1 MAGET
6 DTSAAGS
13 ETTDTGTP
21 LQAQAPSLLDEAGTE
36 TGGDDQT
43 DKTKAQAEGEGG
55 ETDAKA
61 DAKDGTKAEGEKDD
75 KGEAEGAPEE
85 YADFTVPE
93 GSTLDPELLAEFK
106 ETFKAE
112 NLTQEQAQ
120 ARVDQGMK
128 LAEKWSERAVEMHLK
143 TIEGWRDQTKAD
155 PDIGGDKLPQVLAGA
170 KEVRDHFGDEGLT
183 EVLNT
188 FGLGNHPS
196 VIRFFSKV
204 RAAISDDVF
213 VKSGKPTGEPTRAA
227 DVLFGATMNKKEG

>member
-1 MAGET
+1 MADET

-21 LQAQAPSLLDEAGTE
+21 LQVQAPSLLDEAGTE

-43 DKTKAQAEGEGG
+43 GKTEAQAEGEGG
-55 ETDAKA
+55 EIRAKEE
-61 DAKDGTKAEGEKDD
+61 AKDGTKTEGEKDD

-93 GSTLDPELLAEFK
+93 GSTLDAELLAEFK
-106 ETFKAE
+106 DVFKAE

>member
-1 MAGET
+1 MADET
-6 DTSAAGS
+6 NTSAAGS

-21 LQAQAPSLLDEAGTE
+21 LQVQAPSLLDEAGTE
-36 TGGDDQT
+36 TGGNDQT
-43 DKTKAQAEGEGG
+43 NKTEAQAEGEGG
-55 ETDAKA
+55 ETGAKEE
-61 DAKDGTKAEGEKDD
+61 AKNDTKTEGEKDD

-85 YADFTVPE
+85 YADFKVPE
-93 GSTLDPELLAEFK
+93 GSTLDAELLAEFK

-213 VKSGKPTGEPTRAA
+213 VKSGKPTREPTRAA

>member
-36 TGGDDQT
+36 TGGDDQIT
-43 DKTKAQAEGEGG
+43 ETEGKTEGEGG
-55 ETDAKA
+55 ETGAKD
-61 DAKDGTKAEGEKDD
+61 DAKDGTKTEGEKDD